1 MPDQSKIDEAAAR
14 LQRMT
19 DDMEEV
25 GLLDT
30 SLAADIRTVLDEL
43 RRLQA
48 ERDSVVTALA
58 DISTGLGTFQFLM
71 RLAKDAL
78 PADWLECFER
88 ENAKR
93 IGQRIIQETLEQP

>member
-1 MPDQSKIDEAAAR
+1 MPDQSKIEQAKAR
-14 LQRMT
+14 LDALEKYLR
-19 DDMEEV
+19 DINNAEDA
-25 GLLDT
+25 DT
-30 SLAADIRTVLDEL
+30 IRTVLDEL

-58 DISTGLGTFQFLM
+58 DISTGPGTFQFLM